1 MDDIYIPMINGNL
14 SDLDQTN
21 DDQNETPAV
30 LARESLYVLAKNCTW
45 IKVV

>member
-30 LARESLYVLAKNCTW
+30 LARESLYV
-45 IKVV
+45 